1 MAMALHPVVVAVTNR
16 IIERSRASRAAY
28 LAHLEAARLQGPQR
42 GALSCTN
49 LAHGFAA
56 FPANDKLI
64 LREVKK
70 ASVAIV
76 SSYNDMLSAHQP
88 FEHFPAIIKD
98 AVRKAGA
105 VAQFAGGVPAMCD
118 GVTQG
123 QPGMELSL
131 FSRDAIAMGAAIAL
145 SHNMFDAAVYLGVCD
160 KIVPGL
166 LIGALHFGHLPA
178 VFVPAGPMTSG
189 ISNKEKARIRQL
201 YAQGKATREELLECE
216 AGSYH
221 GAGTCTFYG
230 TANSNQMLMEIMG
243 LHLPG
248 AAFIT
253 PGTPLRDALT
263 AAAARQAVAISQQGE
278 NYTPVGHVVDEKC
291 IVNAVIGLLA
301 TGGSTNHT
309 LHLVAIAKAAG
320 IVIDWDDFNE
330 LSAVIP
336 MLTRIYPN
344 GDADV
349 NHFQAAGGPGFVIR
363 ELLDAGLLH
372 EDVTTVLGKGLRK
385 HCAEPFLDGDTAFWK
400 ALPQDSGDE
409 AVLRPASN
417 PFARDGGMIL
427 VKGNLGR
434 AVMKISAVKEQH
446 RIVEAPALTFNSQED
461 FMHAYK
467 AGQLDRDFVAVIRFQ
482 GPRANGMPELHAL
495 TPALANL
502 QDAGRH
508 VALVTDGRM
517 SGASGKV
524 PAAIHVSPE
533 ILAGGPLGL
542 VRDGDIIRLDATA
555 GTLEALVPAQVWAA
569 RTQARADLSSSHIGM
584 GRELFAM
591 FRSTISEAEKGATT
605 FPLPSPIPTT
615 VPLHEG
621 ADIGDAVPG
630 SDEDFLIK
638 NPK

>member
-1 MAMALHPVVVAVTNR
+1 MALHPVVESVTER
-16 IIERSRASRAAY
+16 IVKRSRASRAAY
-28 LAHLEAARLQGPQR
+28 LAHLDAARIQGVQR

-56 FPANDKLI
+56 FPANDKLK
-64 LREVKK
+64 LKEAKK
-70 ASVAIV
+70 PSVAIV

-88 FEHFPAIIKD
+88 FDTFPAIIKD
-98 AVRKAGA
+98 AVRKVGA

-131 FSRDAIAMGAAIAL
+131 FSRDAIAMGTAIAL
-145 SHNMFDAAVYLGVCD
+145 SHNMFDSALYLGVCD

-189 ISNKEKARIRQL
+189 MSNKEKARIRQL

-216 AGSYH
+216 SASYH

-243 LHLPG
+243 LHMPG

-253 PGTPLRDALT
+253 PGTPLRDGLT
-263 AAAARQAVAISQQGE
+263 VAASQRAVDISQQGGQ
-278 NYTPVGHVVDEKC
+278 YTPVGRVVDEKC
-291 IVNAVIGLLA
+291 MVNAVVGLLA

-330 LSAVIP
+330 LSAVVP

-349 NHFQAAGGPGFVIR
+349 NHFHAARGTGFVIR
-363 ELLDAGLLH
+363 KLLDAGMLH
-372 EDVTTVLGKGLRK
+372 DDVTTVLGKGLRA
-385 HCAEPFLDGDTAFWK
+385 HCKEPFLDGDTVYWK
-400 ALPQDSGDE
+400 DAPLVTGDDS
-409 AVLRPASN
+409 VLRPASN

-467 AGQLDRDFVAVIRFQ
+467 AGKLDRDFVAVIRFQ

-508 VALVTDGRM
+508 VALVPDGRM
-517 SGASGKV
+517 SGASGRV

-542 VRDGDIIRLDATA
+542 VRDGDIIRLDATT
-555 GTLEALVPAQVWAA
+555 GTLEALVPADVWAA
-569 RTQARADLSSSHIGM
+569 RSLATADLSPSHIGM

-591 FRSTISEAEKGATT
+591 FRNAISEAEKGATT

-615 VPLHEG
+615 LPLHESS
-621 ADIGDAVPG
+621 DIKDTVPG

>member
-1 MAMALHPVVVAVTNR
+1 MALHPVLEQVTNR
-16 IIERSRASRAAY
+16 IIKRSRPSREAY
-28 LAHLEAARLQGPQR
+28 LAHQEAARVKGVQR

-56 FPANDKLI
+56 FPANDKLK
-64 LREVKK
+64 LREQKK
-70 ASVAIV
+70 PSVAIV

-88 FEHFPAIIKD
+88 FESFPKVIKE
-98 AVRKAGA
+98 AVREAGA

-131 FSRDAIAMGAAIAL
+131 FSRDAIAMGTAIAL
-145 SHNMFDAAVYLGVCD
+145 SHNMFDAGLYLGVCD

-166 LIGALHFGHLPA
+166 LIGALHFGHIPA

-189 ISNKEKARIRQL
+189 LSNKEKARVRQL

-216 AGSYH
+216 SQSYH

-253 PGTPLRDALT
+253 PGTQMRDALT
-263 AAAARQAVAISQQGE
+263 AAAAQQAVAISQPGG
-278 NYTPVGHVVDEKC
+278 NYMPVGQIVDEKC
-291 IVNAVIGLLA
+291 IVNGVVGLLA

-309 LHLVAIAKAAG
+309 LHLVAIARAAG

-330 LSAVIP
+330 LSAVVP
-336 MLTRIYPN
+336 LLTRIYPN

-363 ELLDAGLLH
+363 ELLDAGLAH
-372 EDVTTVLGKGLRK
+372 EDVNTVLGHGLRA
-385 HCAEPFLDGDTAFWK
+385 HCKEPFLDGDKVVWRD
-400 ALPQDSGDE
+400 LPAQSGDE
-409 AVLRPASN
+409 SVLRPATN
-417 PFARDGGMIL
+417 PFSKDGGMIL

-434 AVMKISAVKEQH
+434 AVMKISAVKEEH
-446 RIVEAPALTFNSQED
+446 RVVEAPALTFNSQED

-467 AGQLDRDFVAVIRFQ
+467 AGHLNRDFVAVIRFQ

-495 TPALANL
+495 TPALSNL
-502 QDAGRH
+502 QDAGYK
-508 VALVTDGRM
+508 VAMVTDGRM

-533 ILAGGPLGL
+533 ILAGGPLGH
-542 VRDGDIIRLDATA
+542 VRDGDIIRLDATT
-555 GTLEALVPAQVWAA
+555 GTLAALVPAELW
-569 RTQARADLSSSHIGM
+569 QARKTATADLTSSHIGM
-584 GRELFAM
+584 GRELFSM
-591 FRSTISEAEKGATT
+591 YRNSISAAEQGAAT

-621 ADIGDAVPG
+621 ADTGDIMPG
-630 SDEDFLIK
+630 SDEDFLFRTQK
-638 NPK
+638 